1 MARVSS
7 FEVFPG
13 GGFVVFNRGIFVLL
27 VVFLG
32 FLTSFDF
39 LVSLDFKL
47 GNTSL
52 QRSWGCYAHVGRQ
65 VASVSP
71 PSLTLQASF
80 PLPSAYRPAVEEFL
94 FVLAELAE
102 GGQPT
107 CLPGPARLL
116 QLQLVCQGT
125 PAPQ

>member
-7 FEVFPG
+7 FLVFPG
-13 GGFVVFNRGIFVLL
+13 GGFMGSCGGRFVAFTGRGFVAFNRGIFVLL

-52 QRSWGCYAHVGRQ
+52 QRSRGCYARVGRQ
-65 VASVSP
+65 VASVS
-71 PSLTLQASF
+71 S
-80 PLPSAYRPAVEEFL
+80 PLPQPPRFLSPAL
-94 FVLAELAE
+94 RL
-102 GGQPT
+102 PT
-107 CLPGPARLL
+107 C
-116 QLQLVCQGT
+116 C
-125 PAPQ
+125 

>member
-7 FEVFPG
+7 FVVFPS
-13 GGFVVFNRGIFVLL
+13 GGFTVSCGGRFVAFTGRGFVAFNGGIFVLL

-52 QRSWGCYAHVGRQ
+52 QGSWGCYAHVGRQ
-65 VASVSP
+65 VAPVS
-71 PSLTLQASF
+71 S
-80 PLPSAYRPAVEEFL
+80 PLPQPPRFLSPAHRL
-94 FVLAELAE
+94 
-102 GGQPT
+102 PT
-107 CLPGPARLL
+107 C
-116 QLQLVCQGT
+116 C
-125 PAPQ
+125 

>member
-71 PSLTLQASF
+71 PPPHPPRFLS
-80 PLPSAYRPAVEEFL
+80 PAL
-94 FVLAELAE
+94 RL
-102 GGQPT
+102 PT
-107 CLPGPARLL
+107 C
-116 QLQLVCQGT
+116 C
-125 PAPQ
+125 